1 MSISQKFK
9 SLFNI
14 SVKQRSLYASALS
27 TRDMGYSSFLNTP
40 ACDHYAHNVIVYR
53 CVQLISRGVGSIPW
67 LLYKGKNEVENH
79 PLLSLLSVPNIKQ
92 ADATFREEF
101 VSHLLMF
108 GNVYIL
114 KTSHASACPLE
125 LNLLRPEHIKIIKS
139 EKYISIAYEYTIGGK
154 KYNFPIDPLT
164 GKSDVLHIKF
174 FNSLDP
180 LYGMSPLM
188 VAASAIDQHNAV
200 GAHNLSLLK
209 NGGRPSGAFII
220 KPDPHGIGLT
230 DEQRSSLTNDIKSI
244 YEGPSNAGRVL
255 FLEGDFE
262 WKEMGT
268 TLKDLDFL
276 SGKNLS
282 AREIAQA
289 FGVPP
294 MLVGVP
300 GDATFSNY
308 REARY
313 HLWED
318 TILPLMDLIV
328 GEFNRWI
335 SMDFDEDLTIAY
347 DADAIPALALKRE
360 ASWDKIAHVDFL
372 TTDEKRQAV
381 GYGKLPKNVVL

>member
-1 MSISQKFK
+1 MSFSQKIK
-9 SLFNI
+9 SIFHT
-14 SVKQRSLYASALS
+14 SVKQRPFYATSISSSALLN
-27 TRDMGYSSFLNTP
+27 GHSSLTA

-53 CVQLISRGVGSIPW
+53 CIQLISRGVGSIPW

-79 PLLSLLSVPNIKQ
+79 PLLSLLCIPNIKQ
-92 ADATFREEF
+92 ADATFREELI
-101 VSHLLMF
+101 SHLLMF

-114 KTSHASACPLE
+114 KTHQPLDYPLE
-125 LNLLRPEHIKIIKS
+125 LNLLHPEHMKIVKS
-139 EKYISIAYEYTIGGK
+139 DVFMPKAYEYSANGK
-154 KYNFPIDPLT
+154 KYSFPIDLLT

-174 FNSLDP
+174 FNPLDP
-180 LYGMSPLM
+180 LYGMAPLM
-188 VAASAIDQHNAV
+188 AATSAINQHNAV
-200 GAHNLSLLK
+200 GEHNLSLLK

-220 KPDPHGIGLT
+220 KPDLHGIGLT
-230 DEQRSSLTNDIKSI
+230 DEQRSSLASDIKSI
-244 YEGPSNAGRVL
+244 YEGASNAGRVL

-335 SMDFDEDLTIAY
+335 SKDFDEDLTISY

-360 ASWDKIAHVDFL
+360 ASWEKIAHVDFL

-381 GYGKLPKNVVL
+381 GYGKLKKA